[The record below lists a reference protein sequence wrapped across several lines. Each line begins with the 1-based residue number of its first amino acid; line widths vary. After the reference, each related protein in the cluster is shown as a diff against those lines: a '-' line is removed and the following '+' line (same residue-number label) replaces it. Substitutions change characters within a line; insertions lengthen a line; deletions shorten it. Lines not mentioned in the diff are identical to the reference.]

1 MASCGGGSGSGGDDG
16 GRRSPPAVLYDDL
29 VEVREQAARLQS
41 MLQVSPSVAAVDARE
56 VVDGMMARL
65 SSAMS
70 ALDTA
75 GAVAAASPASSG
87 SGTGRGPGGRRR
99 RPGAAASSGPH
110 RRSGSRR
117 RTKSPFIKM
126 VTAAKLDDGKSWRK
140 YGQKNIHDST
150 NPRSYYR
157 CTYKTDQ
164 GCMATRQVQKSHSN
178 PSELEISYY
187 GQHTCRDPA
196 TFSSFIVQGAAA
208 AAAATAPSSDGAKL
222 ISFAPINDGAAVST
236 STGAFPHRFVK
247 ETMDQDHRVPF
258 SRFSSYSSSPAQEG
272 PSGSPSPACYEKFT
286 QYAGG
291 QLADVLGRTSALTV
305 GSAPAGYWPLAN
317 IAGVDMDA
325 AAGAGMDSFPSSP
338 SSLGFMSGSLG
349 SFGGNNLDGDD
360 DLFDFDS

>member
-1 MASCGGGSGSGGDDG
+1 MASCGGGSGGDDG
-16 GRRSPPAVLYDDL
+16 GRRSPPAVLYEDL

-56 VVDGMMARL
+56 VVSGMMARL

-70 ALDTA
+70 VLDTA
-75 GAVAAASPASSG
+75 GAAAASPASSG
-87 SGTGRGPGGRRR
+87 TGRGPSGRRK
-99 RPGAAASSGPH
+99 RPGAAAAASGPH
-110 RRSGSRR
+110 RRSSSSRR

-140 YGQKNIHDST
+140 YGQKNIHDSI

-164 GCMATRQVQKSHSN
+164 GCMATRQVQKSHSD

-208 AAAATAPSSDGAKL
+208 ATAPSDGANL
-222 ISFAPINDGAAVST
+222 ISFDGDAST
-236 STGAFPHRFVK
+236 STSAFPHRFVK
-247 ETMDQDHRVPF
+247 ETVDHRVPF
-258 SRFSSYSSSPAQEG
+258 SRFSSYSSSPAHEG
-272 PSGSPSPACYEKFT
+272 PNEGAPSGSPSPACYETFM

-291 QLADVLGRTSALTV
+291 QLADVLGRTTSPLTV
-305 GSAPAGYWPLAN
+305 GSAPAEYWPVVK
-317 IAGVDMDA
+317 IAGVDVD
-325 AAGAGMDSFPSSP
+325 AAGASMDSFPSSP

-349 SFGGNNLDGDD
+349 SFGGNNLGGDD

>member
-1 MASCGGGSGSGGDDG
+1 MASCGGDDG
-16 GRRSPPAVLYDDL
+16 GRRSPPAVLYEDL

-41 MLQVSPSVAAVDARE
+41 MLQVSPSVTAVDARE

-75 GAVAAASPASSG
+75 TPVS
-87 SGTGRGPGGRRR
+87 SGTGRGPGGRRK
-99 RPGAAASSGPH
+99 RPGTAASSGPH
-110 RRSGSRR
+110 RRSRSRR

-126 VTAAKLDDGKSWRK
+126 VTAATLDDGKSWRK

-164 GCMATRQVQKSHSN
+164 GCMATRQVQNSQSN

-187 GQHTCRDPA
+187 GQHTCRDPS

-208 AAAATAPSSDGAKL
+208 AAPLDDANL
-222 ISFAPINDGAAVST
+222 ISFAPINEAAAAST
-236 STGAFPHRFVK
+236 STSAFP
-247 ETMDQDHRVPF
+247 HRVPF

-272 PSGSPSPACYEKFT
+272 PNEGAPSGSPSPACYEKFMH
-286 QYAGG
+286 YDGG
-291 QLADVLGRTSALTV
+291 QLADVLGRRTSALTV
-305 GSAPAGYWPLAN
+305 GSAPAGYWPVVN
-317 IAGVDMDA
+317 IAGVDIDA
-325 AAGAGMDSFPSSP
+325 TGAGMDSFPSSP
-338 SSLGFMSGSLG
+338 SSLGFMSGSVG
-349 SFGGNNLDGDD
+349 SVGGNNFGGDD